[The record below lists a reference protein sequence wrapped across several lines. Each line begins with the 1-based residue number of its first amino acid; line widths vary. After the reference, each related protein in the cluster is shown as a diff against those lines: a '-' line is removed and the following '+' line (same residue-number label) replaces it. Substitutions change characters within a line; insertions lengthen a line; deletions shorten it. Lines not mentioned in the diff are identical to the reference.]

1 MKCFATQT
9 FTNPNNNTLKARMLL
24 FNIIMFEP
32 RILLLFFNLSTG
44 CMSAHKNLN
53 KYLLVYTSTH
63 CRQRR
68 RLLFYTYPRTAASI
82 QFNWLPVFFPNQG
95 EKLLRHWLT
104 RLARIHEF
112 TSWCGLSKQ

>member
-53 KYLLVYTSTH
+53 KYLPVYTSDDAAPSASCFANVSTH
-63 CRQRR
+63 SC
-68 RLLFYTYPRTAASI
+68 ASI
-82 QFNWLPVFFPNQG
+82 QFNWLPVFYPNQG
-95 EKLLRHWLT
+95 ENCCAIGGAPHMNLQVG
-104 RLARIHEF
+104 
-112 TSWCGLSKQ
+112 GLSKQ